1 MRLFI
6 AVWPPP
12 EAVEELGAAV
22 AEVQSL
28 APELRWAPLR
38 QWHLTLTFLGE
49 VADERRPEL
58 ARRLARAA
66 SRYPPL
72 SLRFAEAGR
81 FGHRVL
87 FTKVSGDREAL
98 RHLAASTTAA
108 SRRAGLA
115 VADRPYRPHLTLARS
130 RRDVDL
136 RPLVTALGSFCGTDW
151 TTSQLHL
158 VQSRLGKG
166 PSRTAMYETVDVWP
180 LKGRAARK

>member
-1 MRLFI
+1 MRLFV
-6 AVWPPP
+6 ALWPPA
-12 EAVEELGAAV
+12 EAIDELSGGGAGV
-22 AEVQSL
+22 RSL
-28 APELRWAPLR
+28 APDLRWAPLR

-115 VADRPYRPHLTLARS
+115 VADRPYRPHLTLA
-130 RRDVDL
+130 
-136 RPLVTALGSFCGTDW
+136 
-151 TTSQLHL
+151 
-158 VQSRLGKG
+158 
-166 PSRTAMYETVDVWP
+166 
-180 LKGRAARK
+180 